1 MERLLRGSFAMWAIL
16 WGMLV
21 ASPSAAAVDGAVE
34 PIVVRVAI
42 PGAFPPQYSLDDT
55 GKPSGFAVDIFEQL
69 AGMANLRPTYLVKDN
84 WEQAQAALRTGEVDV
99 IPNMGMT
106 ERRKAFADFTSSVET
121 FPVSIFVREM
131 EEEIQGEKDLV
142 ERRVAVIKVNVG
154 YTLLKDR
161 PEVRLVL
168 YEHRSDILFALL
180 SGQVDA
186 LVYPEPLIMM
196 DANMA
201 GLDDRIKVVGKPLK
215 EIKRGIAVAKGRKE
229 LLDRLEPAVKAF
241 VGTEEYKRIYTK
253 WYGTP
258 KPYWT
263 SIKVATFLSATF
275 FGTLGL
281 MFLWRYRS
289 LSRLNLLLRKEI
301 RERERAEN
309 ELLKAH
315 LELKNLDRTKSM
327 LLSSVSHELRTPL
340 TSLIGFAKVSIKK
353 METYVRPFFTSADD
367 IKARKAVAVVVANLK
382 TIAAEGDHLTCLV
395 RNIMDMT
402 ELVSGDLTLH
412 KIPVPYA
419 GIIEQVVAA
428 HRAEADSKGLWL
440 CTEIAPDAPQTI
452 WVDAARLTQVLHNLV
467 SNALKFTS
475 RGGIDIC
482 VESDQ
487 DAVLIRVRDTGVGI
501 PHEVYGL
508 LFQSFNQVGDT
519 LTSKPSG
526 LGLGLAI
533 SRQLVE
539 LHGGRL
545 WLESEPGRGSTF
557 CFTLPL

>member
-1 MERLLRGSFAMWAIL
+1 MWAIL